1 MQSESRSFHPV
12 EQTDEIDVTVAPRIE
27 LNLAEIEVIRPEK
40 SVGTLAAELKS
51 LVRRDQKS
59 KRHAMRL
66 ARNRIG

>member
-12 EQTDEIDVTVAPRIE
+12 EQTDEIHVTVAPRIE